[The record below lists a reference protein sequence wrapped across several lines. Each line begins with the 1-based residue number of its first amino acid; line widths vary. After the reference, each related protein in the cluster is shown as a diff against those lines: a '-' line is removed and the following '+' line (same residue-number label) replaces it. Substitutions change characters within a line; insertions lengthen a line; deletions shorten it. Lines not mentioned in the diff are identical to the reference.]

1 MPDEAPKKVP
11 PATQSQMTFEELYDR
26 EFDFIWR
33 TLRRLGVPERDLPD
47 AAQEVF
53 VVVHRQL
60 GTFEGRAKVTTW
72 LFKIALRVARDRR
85 RRAHVRRELPGS
97 DFVEAIADPRDD
109 VTLDLERRDDLA
121 LFDAALGGLD
131 LEQRA
136 VFTLF
141 ELEGL
146 TGQGIAELLEIPLG
160 TVYSR
165 LRLSRTAFRVSLKR
179 LAARAAAPGLVLAQ
193 RRGG

>member
-1 MPDEAPKKVP
+1 
-11 PATQSQMTFEELYDR
+11 MTFEELYDQN
-26 EFDFIWR
+26 FDFIWR
-33 TLRRLGVPERDLPD
+33 TLRRLGVSASDLPD
-47 AAQEVF
+47 ATQEVF

-60 GTFEGRAKVTTW
+60 GAFEGRAKVTTW

-97 DFVEAIADPRDD
+97 DVLETIADPCDD
-109 VTLDLERRDDLA
+109 VTARLERRDDLA
-121 LFDAALGGLD
+121 LFDAALEGLD

-141 ELEGL
+141 ELEGM

-165 LRLSRTAFRVSLKR
+165 LRLGRVAFRGHFKR
-179 LAARAAAPGLVLAQ
+179 HAARAGTPMQAALK
-193 RRGG
+193 RSR